1 MDVRSLI
8 CLSNS
13 DKARSASS
21 DSKDSIWLA
30 KKEYVKAINNKLIF
44 TKNNCFAIDSLKVCQ
59 EAYEDLLANL
69 IDVNKVIEQ
78 AENDSLEI
86 NLQYPFPTTYSAF
99 SHKLY
104 IHKT

>member
-1 MDVRSLI
+1 MTKPGLQVQIPKTLFD
-8 CLSNS
+8 
-13 DKARSASS
+13 
-21 DSKDSIWLA
+21 WP

-78 AENDSLEI
+78 AEKIQL
-86 NLQYPFPTTYSAF
+86 
-99 SHKLY
+99 
-104 IHKT
+104 